1 MQDDRLNYN
10 NARVRLVR
18 KSNEIGFQDNSIGRS
33 QLYPPWAHGNVG
45 ENAWASRMQPVV
57 SHTFKWQVC
66 RLANMSCDRDR
77 DKHRTVTASTG
88 VL

>member
-18 KSNEIGFQDNSIGRS
+18 KSNEIGLQDEFFGRS
-33 QLYPPWAHGNVG
+33 QLYPPSAQGNVG

-57 SHTFKWQVC
+57 SYTFKRQVC
-66 RLANMSCDRDR
+66 RLTSMSCDCDR
-77 DKHRTVTASTG
+77 DKRGTVTSSTC